1 MDVGSSDSEE
11 EEDQQTDRPYNE
23 LLQLLQPTAES
34 KGLARKK
41 RKVENSRDE
50 ELVPEVNDE
59 AEEEEEDEAED
70 LEAQEPTDDED
81 EDDKGDSDDE
91 DGNYF
96 PLIWLLRKLTSQ
108 PPILSTR
115 ISLSQLRTTYLQ
127 RSRLRR
133 KTIGIWPKRRLMV
146 CD

>member
-11 EEDQQTDRPYNE
+11 EEGQQTHRPYNE

-34 KGLARKK
+34 KGPARKK

-59 AEEEEEDEAED
+59 AEEEDEAED
-70 LEAQEPTDDED
+70 LEAQEPTDNED

-96 PLIWLLRKLTSQ
+96 PLIRLLRKLTSQ

-115 ISLSQLRTTYLQ
+115 ISLSQLRTTYLR
-127 RSRLRR
+127 RSRPWR
-133 KTIGIWPKRRLMV
+133 KITGIWPKRRLMV